1 MPVQLFQRAH
11 SLRGGGSAP
20 DMAMVDVDNEDN
32 DLVASSEE
40 EVESADEGLAS
51 APTMPRSKRSVPS
64 SAGGVAAG
72 PKAVSKRTP
81 SPSASIPLVGLPK
94 KESKREKEP
103 TKKMTDDA
111 KLMKLVSRQNFDG
124 SFQLDD
130 GLAKL
135 LNTSLEDIKEG
146 KIEIR
151 KKIIVQ

>member
-1 MPVQLFQRAH
+1 
-11 SLRGGGSAP
+11 
-20 DMAMVDVDNEDN
+20 MAMVDVDNEDN

-51 APTMPRSKRSVPS
+51 APTMPRSMSSLSS
-64 SAGGVAAG
+64 SAGVAAG
-72 PKAVSKRTP
+72 VRPKAVSKRTP
-81 SPSASIPLVGLPK
+81 SPSASTPLVGSPKMRSPK
-94 KESKREKEP
+94 KAPKREKEP

-135 LNTSLEDIKEG
+135 LNTSLDDIKKG
-146 KIEIR
+146 KIQ
-151 KKIIVQ
+151 KQNYFLVQ